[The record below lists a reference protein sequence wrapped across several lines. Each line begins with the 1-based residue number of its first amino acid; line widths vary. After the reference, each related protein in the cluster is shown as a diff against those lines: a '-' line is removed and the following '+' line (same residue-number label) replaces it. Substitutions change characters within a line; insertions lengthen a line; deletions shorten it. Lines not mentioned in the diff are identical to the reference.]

1 MYCVYNTLCIS
12 LNWWIHLH
20 PLENKNSLKSQSHI
34 SLAVPEAHMIFFSCF
49 VEEWRVKRREEK
61 GREKKRETTSSFL
74 SSIFRETFLLRSKIN
89 ASLQNGIF
97 RACKL
102 IYPLQIL
109 IFDMHFMWSPWPTV
123 SSVLFHVFSEL
134 PPPLLHHIALRGLDI
149 NCMKSEDHS

>member
-1 MYCVYNTLCIS
+1 MHGYLLMYCVYNTLCIS

-20 PLENKNSLKSQSHI
+20 PLENKNSLKSQSHT
-34 SLAVPEAHMIFFSCF
+34 SLAVPEAHMIIFSCF

-61 GREKKRETTSSFL
+61 GEEKERRVVFL
-74 SSIFRETFLLRSKIN
+74 SFIFWETFLLRSKMN

-109 IFDMHFMWSPWPTV
+109 LFDMHFMLSTWPTV
-123 SSVLFHVFSEL
+123 SSVLSHCVCWINSS
-134 PPPLLHHIALRGLDI
+134 IASPY
-149 NCMKSEDHS
+149 CT

>member
-1 MYCVYNTLCIS
+1 MYITHYAFLWIDEYIY
-12 LNWWIHLH
+12 IHLRIKI
-20 PLENKNSLKSQSHI
+20 PWRANLTFLLLCQKPI
-34 SLAVPEAHMIFFSCF
+34 WFFFSCF